1 MIYETDTNRVL
12 VWDNAAWV
20 MIADTDTPP
29 ALELVK
35 TQTIGSA
42 VASVTVTDAF
52 SATYDNY
59 KITINGGSASTA
71 LDIRCTLGS
80 ATSGYYGFIV
90 YGAYNSNT
98 VLGFAQNNTAF
109 WGYVGTG
116 NTILHGSFELSNP
129 FASTRTTV
137 VASNALSLTTG
148 SANQFGGYLN
158 DSNSYT
164 SFTLTASTGTMT
176 GGTIRVYGYR
186 N

>member
-1 MIYETDTNRVL
+1 MGISNMLPVNTSGL
-12 VWDNAAWV
+12 QL
-20 MIADTDTPP
+20 I
-29 ALELVK
+29 K
-35 TQTIGSA
+35 TVNVGSA
-42 VASVTVTDAF
+42 VSSVTVTDAF

-80 ATSGYYGFIV
+80 TSSNYYGFLV

-98 VLGFAQNNTAF
+98 VQGFGQNNTAF

-116 NTILHGSFELSNP
+116 NTVLHGSFELSNP

-137 VASNALSLTTG
+137 VAGNSLSLTGG

-164 SFTLTASTGTMT
+164 SFTLTTNTGTMT

-186 N
+186 NS